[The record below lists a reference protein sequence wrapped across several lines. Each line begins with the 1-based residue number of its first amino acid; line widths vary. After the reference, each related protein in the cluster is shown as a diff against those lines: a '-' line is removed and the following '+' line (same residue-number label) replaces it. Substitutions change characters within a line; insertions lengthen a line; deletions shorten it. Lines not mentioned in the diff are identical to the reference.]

1 MIKNILKSFFG
12 TKADKDIKEITPVLN
27 DILKA
32 YETIKNLSNDELRG
46 KTISFR
52 KNIAEYIAEEENKI
66 QKIKQQ
72 LENEPDLDADEKE
85 KLYDEMDRLE
95 KVSYDKSQEILNKI
109 LPEAFAVIKE
119 TARRFKEN
127 DEVIVTATDMDRDL
141 AASLDNVNI
150 VGDKAHY
157 KNQWMAGGNMIK
169 WDMVHYDVQ
178 LIGGIILH
186 QGKIAEMGK

>member
-72 LENEPDLDADEKE
+72 LEKRLPHRSLSNSKQGFHFKYPLFRKSKCCTD
-85 KLYDEMDRLE
+85 KLSDR
-95 KVSYDKSQEILNKI
+95 
-109 LPEAFAVIKE
+109 
-119 TARRFKEN
+119 RR
-127 DEVIVTATDMDRDL
+127 
-141 AASLDNVNI
+141 
-150 VGDKAHY
+150 
-157 KNQWMAGGNMIK
+157 QCK
-169 WDMVHYDVQ
+169 WYPAYQGAQ
-178 LIGGIILH
+178 LR
-186 QGKIAEMGK
+186 QP